1 MIVCLCLYSHDGWG
15 GCALVWLRC
24 QNPLRKSLKH
34 PACLSCC
41 CLSAAAAG
49 AQQDQQD
56 PLPAAAA
63 TDSVLQAAGAEAPC
77 SDAPAWLGSRILGRP
92 ASFTANGAAAL
103 FSAGNLPLSRPSF
116 CGLPPREP
124 VAAPAASPSVSQ
136 GQGLKPPSLVDYS
149 QMLMPAAPAAV
160 PAPAEAAV
168 PAPEAVAAGL
178 GAGGFEGFS
187 LASFGRGPHPFTALQ
202 ALQMDRQDTFELLM
216 RQVDQ
221 ELVAAAEIKQY
232 AALELSTMDIPMPA
246 QAAPAP
252 PAEAAAAAAADA
264 SAYASMAQLAAAEL
278 AAAAAAAAV
287 AAEGSAAGQQAKRR
301 SVFEGQTV
309 LLPADA
315 SAVSSATAA
324 GAAVLEPVGP
334 SFHSWAAPSTS
345 SQASGASA
353 VAAMGPVPGT
363 GTAGVA
369 SSPFC
374 LPVST
379 GLLVG
384 GGRGNSTPAASEAE
398 HVLGKQEVAR

>member
-1 MIVCLCLYSHDGWG
+1 
-15 GCALVWLRC
+15 
-24 QNPLRKSLKH
+24 
-34 PACLSCC
+34 
-41 CLSAAAAG
+41 
-49 AQQDQQD
+49 
-56 PLPAAAA
+56 
-63 TDSVLQAAGAEAPC
+63 VLQAAGADAPC
-77 SDAPAWLGSRILGRP
+77 SDAPVWLGSRILGRP

-116 CGLPPREP
+116 CGLPPKEQ
-124 VAAPAASPSVSQ
+124 VAAPAAPAVSQ
-136 GQGLKPPSLVDYS
+136 SVGLRPPSLVDYS
-149 QMLMPAAPAAV
+149 QMLMPAAPAA
-160 PAPAEAAV
+160 APAAPEAAV
-168 PAPEAVAAGL
+168 PPPEAVAAGL

-187 LASFGRGPHPFTALQ
+187 LASFGRGPHSFTALQ

-246 QAAPAP
+246 PAPA
-252 PAEAAAAAAADA
+252 AEAAAADA

-278 AAAAAAAAV
+278 AAAAAAV
-287 AAEGSAAGQQAKRR
+287 AANGSAAERQAKRR

-334 SFHSWAAPSTS
+334 SFHSWAAAPSTS

-353 VAAMGPVPGT
+353 VAAVGPVPGT
-363 GTAGVA
+363 GVAAVA

-379 GLLVG
+379 GLLTG
-384 GGRGNSTPAASEAE
+384 GGGGNSTPAASETD
-398 HVLGKQEVAR
+398 HVVGKQEVAR